1 MTAHIYGRLTS
12 DLAKVER
19 EAKEYEELGFDGV
32 VSAETAHDP
41 FFPLL
46 LAAEHTK
53 RLRLKT
59 GVAIAFARTP
69 MTMANVA
76 HDLNAFSKGR
86 FTLGIGSQV
95 KPHIERRFSMPWS
108 HPARRMR
115 EFIEAT
121 KAIFATWYEKK
132 PLQFKGEF
140 YSHTLMTPFF
150 TPTDIAHGPP
160 QIALAAVGPLMTQ
173 AAGAAADMLSLHGFT
188 TEAYLRHTTLPQ
200 VRAGEASAG
209 RPEGSCRLHLGP
221 FIVTGTNEAG
231 FKEARR
237 VAAERI
243 AFYAS
248 TPAYRG
254 VLEEHGWGDLQ
265 PKLQTMTREGR
276 WSAMGALITDEM
288 VKTFAVVGEVRDIG
302 PQIWKRYG
310 DIVADFGLSS
320 TEVDRETLAKIGAD
334 IRALA
339 AGAAPKQRAAG

>member
-1 MTAHIYGRLTS
+1 MTTHIYGRLTS
-12 DLAKVER
+12 DLAEVER
-19 EAKEYEELGFDGV
+19 EAKEYEALGFDGV

-76 HDLNAFSKGR
+76 HDLNAYSKGR

-115 EFIEAT
+115 EFIEAM

-173 AAGAAADMLSLHGFT
+173 AGGAAADMLSLHGFT
-188 TEAYLRHTTLPQ
+188 TEAYLRNTTLPQ
-200 VRAGEASAG
+200 VRAGETSAG

-221 FIVTGTNEAG
+221 FIVTGTDEAG
-231 FKEARR
+231 FKKARR

-243 AFYAS
+243 SFYAS

-276 WSAMGALITDEM
+276 WSEMGALITDEM
-288 VKTFAVVGEVRDIG
+288 VKAFSVVGEVRDIG